1 MCYYKTCPKQEQR
14 KSQGYRTVSKV
25 YSHFMKNWDKK
36 IHKLVQAQGI
46 SGWIQKKVATKAPQG
61 SEREYW
67 GKNNVYFSLY
77 IHYF

>member
-1 MCYYKTCPKQEQR
+1 
-14 KSQGYRTVSKV
+14 
-25 YSHFMKNWDKK
+25 MKNWDKQ
-36 IHKLVQAQGI
+36 IHKLVQAQDI

-61 SEREYW
+61 REREYW